1 MRRRALPGLAL
12 ACTLAATTAVA
23 AEFRATS
30 EVVVLY
36 DAPSVKGKPLFVL
49 GRDYPLEVIVTL
61 ESWLKVRDAGGTV
74 AWVERKALADRR
86 TLVVRTPVAEILA
99 NADASAPLVFKA
111 EQNVLL
117 ELVDQG
123 QAVATPG
130 WVKVRHRDGQT
141 GFVRIGQVWGL

>member
-12 ACTLAATTAVA
+12 ACTLAATTAMA

-30 EVVVLY
+30 EAAVLY

-74 AWVERKALADRR
+74 AWVERKALAERR
-86 TLVVRTPVAEILA
+86 TLVVRTPVAEVLA

>member
-12 ACTLAATTAVA
+12 ACTLAATTAMA

-30 EVVVLY
+30 EAAVLY

-74 AWVERKALADRR
+74 AWVERKALAERR
-86 TLVVRTPVAEILA
+86 TLVVRTPVAEVLA
-99 NADASAPLVFKA
+99 NADASAPMVFKA